1 MPHIVLLGDSIFDN
15 ASYVAGGPD
24 VVAHLKRE
32 MPEGWRAT
40 LSAIDGATTG
50 SIPVQYGRI
59 PRDATHLVLS
69 IGGND
74 ALMNVDILQRR
85 ASTVADAL
93 GHLADMRDRFEN
105 AYRGVVAQLLRND
118 LPLTVCTIYN
128 GNFGDHVMQR
138 LAPTAL
144 IMFNDAILR
153 TAFELGLPAIE
164 LRIVCSEP
172 EDYANPIEPSVQ
184 GGHKIAKAIIRAI
197 EGQEGARGAPV
208 FV

>member
-50 SIPVQYGRI
+50 SIPVQYERI
-59 PRDATHLVLS
+59 PPGATHLVLS

-74 ALMNVDILQRR
+74 ELMNVDILQRR

-93 GHLADMRDRFEN
+93 GHLADMRDRFEH
-105 AYRGVVAQLLRND
+105 AYRGVVSHLLKND

-128 GNFGDHVMQR
+128 GAGVQ
-138 LAPTAL
+138 
-144 IMFNDAILR
+144 
-153 TAFELGLPAIE
+153 E
-164 LRIVCSEP
+164 LRRRFPRRLYRVGRRTSSSP
-172 EDYANPIEPSVQ
+172 AVSLRQAN
-184 GGHKIAKAIIRAI
+184 
-197 EGQEGARGAPV
+197 
-208 FV
+208 

>member
-1 MPHIVLLGDSIFDN
+1 MRAFMCAYLRKCAHNVTTS
-15 ASYVAGGPD
+15 GPD
-24 VVAHLKRE
+24 AN
-32 MPEGWRAT
+32 P
-40 LSAIDGATTG
+40 S
-50 SIPVQYGRI
+50 GR
-59 PRDATHLVLS
+59 
-69 IGGND
+69 
-74 ALMNVDILQRR
+74 
-85 ASTVADAL
+85 
-93 GHLADMRDRFEN
+93 
-105 AYRGVVAQLLRND
+105 
-118 LPLTVCTIYN
+118 TIYN

-164 LRIVCSEP
+164 LRIVCSEL

-184 GGHKIAKAIIRAI
+184 GGHKIAKAIIRAV

>member
-24 VVAHLKRE
+24 VAAHLKRE
-32 MPEGWRAT
+32 MPEGWRVT

-50 SIPVQYGRI
+50 SIPTQYNRI

-93 GHLADMRDRFEN
+93 EHLATMRDRFEQ
-105 AYRGVVAQLLRND
+105 AYRVVVANLRKND

-144 IMFNDAILR
+144 IMFNDVILR

-184 GGHKIAKAIIRAI
+184 GGRKIAQAIIRAVQ
-197 EGQEGARGAPV
+197 GQEGASGAPV